1 MRYHTI
7 GAETRGAIAFV
18 TLARPQRANRIAAET
33 LHELASACEAIA
45 GENAI
50 RAVVLSAQGDSFC
63 AGWEKETLAAPA
75 EELAGAFEPFAAL
88 PQPVVAAVHG
98 ETLSAGLEL
107 ALACDVRV
115 AANDAR
121 FALPETAHG
130 LIPLAGG
137 AARLPRIAGRG
148 AAADLLLTGRS
159 IDAAEALRIGLVSR
173 VTALGDA
180 LMAEATA
187 IAERIA
193 ERGPI
198 ATRYAKEAVRRGLD
212 MTLDQALRF
221 ETDLTVLLQTTE
233 DRAEGV
239 RAFIEKRS
247 PHFRGR

>member
-1 MRYHTI
+1 MRYRTI
-7 GAETRGAIAFV
+7 AVELRGAVAFMA
-18 TLARPQRANRIAAET
+18 LASPQRANRIAAET
-33 LHELASACEAIA
+33 LRELASACEAIA
-45 GENAI
+45 GEDAI

-63 AGWEKETLAAPA
+63 AGWEAETLAAPA
-75 EELAGAFEPFAAL
+75 EELAGAFDPIAAL

-107 ALACDVRV
+107 ALACDVRI

-137 AARLPRIAGRG
+137 AARLPRVVGRG
-148 AAADLLLTGRS
+148 HAADLLLTGRS

-173 VTALGDA
+173 VAPPDA

-187 IAERIA
+187 VAERVA

-198 ATRYAKEAVRRGLD
+198 ATRYAKEAVWRGLD
-212 MTLDQALRF
+212 LTLDQALRY
-221 ETDLTVLLQTTE
+221 ETDLTVLLQTTD

-239 RAFIEKRS
+239 QAFIEKRPPNFS
-247 PHFRGR
+247 GR